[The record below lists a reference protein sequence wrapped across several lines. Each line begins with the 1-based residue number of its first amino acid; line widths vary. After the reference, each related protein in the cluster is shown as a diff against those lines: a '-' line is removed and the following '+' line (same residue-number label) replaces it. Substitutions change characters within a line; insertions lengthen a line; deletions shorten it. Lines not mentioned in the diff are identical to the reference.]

1 MDNFD
6 YELYINGISQG
17 KIVNLYDIDRWM
29 TTVREIFEP
38 DEIIFNFGGLGCSS
52 ICSDRWTNKS
62 VNIIIDHEVVI

>member
-38 DEIIFNFGGLGCSS
+38 DEIIFSFGGIGF
-52 ICSDRWTNKS
+52 CSDSSSRWTNKS